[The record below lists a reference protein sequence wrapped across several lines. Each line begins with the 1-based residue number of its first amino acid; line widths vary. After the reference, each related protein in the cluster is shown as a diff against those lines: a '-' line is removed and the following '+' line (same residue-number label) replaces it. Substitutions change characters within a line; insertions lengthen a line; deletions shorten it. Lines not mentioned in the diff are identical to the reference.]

1 MTQNHDGTA
10 TSVER
15 GQILL
20 DIANTIVKLHKQ
32 YFGKG
37 PTKARTHLSQDLL
50 TVVLEG
56 GFTRCEHTLRD
67 RGHEREVIATRY
79 AMQRSIQD
87 EFVAAIEGVTGRRVR
102 SFMSANDP
110 EQDMQVEVFVF
121 DRED

>member
-1 MTQNHDGTA
+1 MRNDDGA
-10 TSVER
+10 APSVER

-20 DIANTIVKLHKQ
+20 DIANRVVKLHKQ
-32 YFGKG
+32 FYGKG
-37 PTKARTHLSQDLL
+37 PTKARAHLTQDLL

-56 GFTRCEHTLRD
+56 GFTRSEHTLCE
-67 RGHEREVIATRY
+67 RGHTREVIESRS
-79 AMQRSIQD
+79 AMQRSVQD
-87 EFVAAIEGVTGRRVR
+87 EFVAAVEEVTGRHVR